1 MVEALYENPN
11 DLGCSSS
18 AMVVF
23 PPKPD
28 ESVVSSG
35 KAQAQVTA
43 EDVSSP
49 GHVLRFVFANQ
60 YHLKYFTGLFT
71 CQDENQSFVSLW

>member
-1 MVEALYENPN
+1 MEEALYENSN
-11 DLGCSSS
+11 DPGCSSS

-49 GHVLRFVFANQ
+49 GHVLRFVLAS
-60 YHLKYFTGLFT
+60 YH
-71 CQDENQSFVSLW
+71 

>member
-1 MVEALYENPN
+1 MVEALFENAN
-11 DLGCSSS
+11 DPGCSSS

-49 GHVLRFVFANQ
+49 GHVLRFVFADL
-60 YHLKYFTGLFT
+60 YHLRYITSLFT
-71 CQDENQSFVSLW
+71 CQDEKQSLVSLW